1 VCDFRFLTPI
11 LDLNFK
17 IELKT
22 LKQEIM
28 NFDMSPEEKIL
39 MLEEMIERLQY
50 KYGLQKDIA

>member
-1 VCDFRFLTPI
+1 MCDFRFLTPI